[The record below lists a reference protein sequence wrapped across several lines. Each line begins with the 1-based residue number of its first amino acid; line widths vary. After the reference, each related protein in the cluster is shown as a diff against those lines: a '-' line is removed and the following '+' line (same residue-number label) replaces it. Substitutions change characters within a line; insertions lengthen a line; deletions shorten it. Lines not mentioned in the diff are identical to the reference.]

1 MEETKSYNEQLCHD
15 LRPIFERAKPP
26 MKLKKVR
33 QRLQA
38 QRQSVTV
45 GRLIATHGLEELC
58 RLTLRLV
65 NEGSLQPRVS
75 AFDYSPLIGADA
87 DVCTDKSG
95 RTSVRTRSKWS
106 FRRNT
111 KSIFDAFLRY
121 SGRSTN
127 RHGHVR

>member
-1 MEETKSYNEQLCHD
+1 MDETKSYNEQLCHD
-15 LRPIFERAKPP
+15 LRPIFKGAKPP

-45 GRLIATHGLEELC
+45 GRLLATHGLEELC

-75 AFDYSPLIGADA
+75 AFDCSPLVGADA
-87 DVCTDKSG
+87 DVCTDRSG

-106 FRRNT
+106 FQ
-111 KSIFDAFLRY
+111 
-121 SGRSTN
+121 
-127 RHGHVR
+127 